1 MEFPISVDFEVYRN
15 HQDNQD
21 LVHLFESELHAHY
34 NNHGKQEGR
43 TASYITSM
51 ESFLEIIK
59 VNDFS
64 TLQISDSDKSMIP
77 KFEMDLAKIK
87 QQDNARPYLADKEGK
102 EIKPE
107 SFKKYQ
113 AILSV
118 NSLEYQIDLISYLQL
133 VSDLLKDGGY
143 FFGRLPNKK
152 YTKYHFVNET
162 DISDIVKHHFS
173 WKTSHYLQTIVKEK
187 SFVCH
192 DDSKRHWNNDH
203 GFPKIMENSSVV
215 SQCIDEYRKSQNNSS
230 FREYV
235 CNYFTADSF
244 QEIIE
249 LLYDLKFIDFKVS
262 RVYQTTWGKNDFYFI
277 LSKETNEKVEED
289 KEETTDTY
297 QNTNIEDEESKVSS
311 EITGSTSPTGPTG
324 TSEITESSSSTGST
338 ESTGPT
344 GSSGTS
350 GSSGHTGESGITGSS
365 GPSGITGSS
374 GPSGIT
380 GSSGSSGITGSSG
393 PSGITGSTETNV

>member
-1 MEFPISVDFEVYRN
+1 MDFPISLDFEVYRN
-15 HQDNQD
+15 HQDNSD

-34 NNHGKQEGR
+34 NNHGKHEGR

-59 VNDFS
+59 VNDLS
-64 TLQISDSDKSMIP
+64 TLQISNSDKSMIP
-77 KFEMDLAKIK
+77 NYKMDTATIE
-87 QQDNARPYLADKEGK
+87 QQDNARPYLADNQGK

-118 NSLEYQIDLISYLQL
+118 NSLEYQVDLISYLQL

-162 DISDIVKHHFS
+162 NISDVVKAHFS
-173 WKTSHYLQTIVKEK
+173 WETSHYLQTIIKNK

-192 DDSKRHWNNDH
+192 DDGKRHWGNDH
-203 GFPKIMENSSVV
+203 GFPKIIESSSVV
-215 SQCIDEYRKSQNNSS
+215 SQSIDEYKKSQNHNK
-230 FREYV
+230 FRKYV
-235 CNYFTADSF
+235 CNYFTPDSF

-249 LLYDLKFIDFKVS
+249 LLFDLKFINLKVS
-262 RVYQTTWGKNDFYFI
+262 RVYQTTWGKTDFYFI
-277 LSKETNEKVEED
+277 LSKETSEKEEEED

-297 QNTNIEDEESKVSS
+297 QNTTIEDEESKILP
-311 EITGSTSPTGPTG
+311 EITRSTSPTGLTGPTGPTGPTG

-344 GSSGTS
+344 GSSGIS
-350 GSSGHTGESGITGSS
+350 GSS
-365 GPSGITGSS
+365 GPSGISGSS
-374 GPSGIT
+374 GPSGT
-380 GSSGSSGITGSSG
+380 TGSSG